1 MKKTIVITLALAAI
15 AVGWFI
21 FGRKQAVEP
30 VIDNGSPILMPDSQ
44 GTSTISNISNDT
56 GKAEPPAQ
64 DNSIESKALKIIS
77 KPIVFGEGLSD
88 SEKQKIEA
96 KIKGL
101 TDSIK
106 QNYNYLTV
114 WLDLG
119 NYRKEAG
126 DYNGAIEAWKFAI
139 LIRPDDFIAYNNL
152 GELYGFVLKN
162 YQKAEEYFLKSI
174 KKNSQN
180 INAYIQLVTI
190 YTNYLKD
197 KYNQIENLLL
207 QGIKDVASPT
217 NYNLKIALGDFYK
230 TIGKKD
236 EAIKYYEEA
245 LKINPNNPFLLQ
257 EADRLKSS
265 L

>member
-1 MKKTIVITLALAAI
+1 MVITLALAAI

-21 FGRKQAVEP
+21 FGRKQAVGP

-44 GTSTISNISNDT
+44 GTSTISNDA
-56 GKAEPPAQ
+56 GKAEPPVQ
-64 DNSIESKALKIIS
+64 NNSIESKALKIIS
-77 KPIVFGEGLSD
+77 KPIVFGEGVSD
-88 SEKQKIEA
+88 IERQKIEA
-96 KIKGL
+96 KIKEL

-106 QNYNYLTV
+106 QNYNYLNV

-119 NYRKEAG
+119 NYRKLAG
-126 DYNGAIEAWKFAI
+126 DYNGAIEAWKFA
-139 LIRPDDFIAYNNL
+139 LSIRPNDFIAYHNL
-152 GELYGFVLKN
+152 GDLYGFTLRN

-174 KKNSQN
+174 KNNPQN
-180 INAYIQLVTI
+180 VDAYIQLVTI

-197 KYNQIENLLL
+197 KYSQIENLLL
-207 QGIKDVASPT
+207 QGIKDVASPA

-230 TIGKKD
+230 AIGKKD

-245 LKINPNNPFLLQ
+245 LKINPNNALLLQ
-257 EADRLKSS
+257 EVDNLKSS